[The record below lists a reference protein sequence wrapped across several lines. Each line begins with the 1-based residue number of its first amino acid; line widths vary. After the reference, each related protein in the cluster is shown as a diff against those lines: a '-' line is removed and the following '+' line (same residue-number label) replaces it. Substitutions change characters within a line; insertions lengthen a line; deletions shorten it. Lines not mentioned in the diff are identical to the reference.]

1 MEKDILIVDDDKD
14 ILTSL
19 REILQHQGNFV
30 FTAESGFECI
40 KRIKDGFQ
48 GILLIDIMM
57 PKMDGWDTIKEIVER
72 GLIKNVAINIITGK
86 GTKHHKMM
94 SVLGTYI
101 YDYFSKPLDID
112 ELIECVKKCENYLN
126 ARSN

>member
-57 PKMDGWDTIKEIVER
+57 PKMDGWDTIREIVNIGFEQNVKIVVITAR
-72 GLIKNVAINIITGK
+72 GTHHQEKMHGLEPYILDYIPKPFDINK
-86 GTKHHKMM
+86 LL
-94 SVLGTYI
+94 SVVESI
-101 YDYFSKPLDID
+101 
-112 ELIECVKKCENYLN
+112 NY
-126 ARSN
+126 

>member
-14 ILTSL
+14 ILISL

-30 FTAESGFECI
+30 YTVESGFECI

-57 PKMDGWDTIKEIVER
+57 PKMDGWDTIREIVNNGYEQNVKIVVITAR
-72 GLIKNVAINIITGK
+72 GTHHQEKMHGLEPYILDYIPKPFDINK
-86 GTKHHKMM
+86 LL
-94 SVLGTYI
+94 SV
-101 YDYFSKPLDID
+101 
-112 ELIECVKKCENYLN
+112 VENINY
-126 ARSN
+126 